1 MESASGNIT
10 LKKATKKD
18 IKEITEL
25 IYITEPEPE
34 LEWGYGSE
42 KEMKEV
48 LKQLMST
55 KNNRFSLKNFIV
67 AKKDN
72 KLIGMALLIDG
83 KDIDELTINSEKK
96 VVKIQKGFLNKLG
109 YIYSS
114 VRDYFFFRE
123 CEEDEFYISNIAI
136 KKEYRGNGY
145 AKIMIDKISKMAKR
159 KGYSKVALVAK
170 NDKLIKFYES
180 LGFNL
185 MNKRIKRMVA
195 EI

>member
-1 MESASGNIT
+1 MESASGSIT
-10 LKKATKKD
+10 LKKATRKD

-42 KEMKEV
+42 KERKQVLEHLMKI
-48 LKQLMST
+48 

-67 AKKDN
+67 ARKDN

-83 KDIDELTINSEKK
+83 KDIDRLTINSEKK

-114 VRDYFFFRE
+114 IRDYFLFRE
-123 CEEDEFYISNIAI
+123 CED
-136 KKEYRGNGY
+136 
-145 AKIMIDKISKMAKR
+145 D
-159 KGYSKVALVAK
+159 
-170 NDKLIKFYES
+170 
-180 LGFNL
+180 
-185 MNKRIKRMVA
+185 
-195 EI
+195 

>member
-1 MESASGNIT
+1 MKSASGSIT
-10 LKKATKKD
+10 LKKATRKD

-42 KEMKEV
+42 KERKKVLEHLMKI
-48 LKQLMST
+48 

-67 AKKDN
+67 ARKDN
-72 KLIGMALLIDG
+72 KLISMALLIDG
-83 KDIDELTINSEKK
+83 KDIDRLTINSEKK

-114 VRDYFFFRE
+114 IRDYFFFRE
-123 CEEDEFYISNIAI
+123 CEDDEFYISNIAI
-136 KKEYRGNGY
+136 IKEFRGNGY
-145 AKIMIDKISKMAKR
+145 AKVMIDKISQMAKR
-159 KGYSKVALVAK
+159 KGYEKVSLVAK

-185 MNKRIKRMVA
+185 INKRIRRMVS